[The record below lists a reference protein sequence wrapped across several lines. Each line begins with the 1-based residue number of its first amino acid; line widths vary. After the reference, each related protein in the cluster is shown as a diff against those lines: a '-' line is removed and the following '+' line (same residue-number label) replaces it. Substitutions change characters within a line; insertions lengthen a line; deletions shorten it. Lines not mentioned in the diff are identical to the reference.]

1 MNQFNFHNIEK
12 QIIKEI
18 HKPDFFNTF
27 YVSIDKIARILNAI
41 VETNGDDWASKVL
54 DDEGKPILTPEQQKQ
69 FTEMVQ
75 PYINNILRF
84 FNKEVI
90 YTGGTIPVTGLP
102 TVPTTPN
109 LAIPTVPNPVTG
121 LATVPAIPTVPG
133 IPAVPTIPTVPAIPT
148 VPDMNA
154 SPKVISEGIYDTVI
168 ERIKEANKFMDTL
181 SLVRTINDMPDVPI
195 FGVPVS
201 ARLIVNIVYLILDI
215 ARVVT
220 VSSNDNIISRSIL
233 SVLLAIYEV
242 LNGNWKKGIVSMF
255 GIMSKEAVY
264 IGEYIKIFIT
274 LWSTLNNR
282 IGENAI
288 NGTFPFIKSIL
299 VGTAIKILQISAP
312 LNARKTIFTEFSK
325 IKGAP
330 EYEIKDWEDLNN
342 IQGSLLTLEQVCKP
356 EFQKSIGDLDP
367 ISKMILNLLDMPTG
381 DCKNPKYSERCP
393 QLCPTKTTTV
403 DSAKEWKTWW
413 ETPLGKAEVK
423 EGKAEKKAE
432 KKAEV
437 KEEPVKEEPVKEEPV
452 KEEPLKAEP
461 VKVEAEEKKS

>member
-27 YVSIDKIARILNAI
+27 YVSIDKIARILNTI

-90 YTGGTIPVTGLP
+90 YTGGNIDPKTGLEIA
-102 TVPTTPN
+102 VPVSTAVPAVPDPN
-109 LAIPTVPNPVTG
+109 LATNK
-121 LATVPAIPTVPG
+121 LAAVPAIPS
-133 IPAVPTIPTVPAIPT
+133 VPTAIPT
-148 VPDMNA
+148 PAISTIPGMNA
-154 SPKVISEGIYDTVI
+154 SPKDITNNIYDTVI
-168 ERIKEANKFMDTL
+168 ARINDANEFMNTL
-181 SLVRTINDMPDVPI
+181 SLVKTINDMPDVPI

-201 ARLIVNIVYLILDI
+201 ARLIINIVYLILDI

-282 IGENAI
+282 IGENAM

-342 IQGSLLTLEQVCKP
+342 IQGSLLTLEMVCKP
-356 EFQKSIGDLDP
+356 EFQKSIGELDP
-367 ISKMILNLLDMPTG
+367 ISKMILNLLDIPTG

-393 QLCPTKTTTV
+393 DVCPVKTDEV
-403 DSAKEWKTWW
+403 KPAKTWTTWW
-413 ETPLGKAEVK
+413 ETPLGK
-423 EGKAEKKAE
+423 EGKEEKKE
-432 KKAEV
+432 
-437 KEEPVKEEPVKEEPV
+437 EEPVKGAETPEEKV
-452 KEEPLKAEP
+452 P
-461 VKVEAEEKKS
+461 VKVEEEKKEVKS